1 MPNLSFNILTFNHP
15 QEEQV
20 FFFADQEQ
28 ENLTRIHKTLVPKEV
43 IEKYGEQEHY
53 YTSFT
58 EERPDFLA
66 VLKPTSPEY
75 QTIVT
80 EDGEEKSIPVD
91 NSTFSSSILKRYY
104 NSLIHNHFKSKG
116 FLVKPN
122 FISDTEVWLASDKQD
137 TTGVYKIFDRFS
149 LKVQFKSVS
158 GSLELLVAFEG
169 RPKIFKTSVSELLE
183 EVPIQAFNWVVYNKG
198 LYRFD
203 ELPDDGRR
211 EYDKVYPVWNFD
223 IRDALLQET
232 EAPDK
237 SNRYKK
243 FKTAIDK
250 FYKNYLNTDEFKSII
265 PIDAKGFISVD
276 KKRIG
281 EVYKS
286 SNQLVF
292 GKKQTGK
299 IPMYGIRDNGPF
311 DLSTAVKINFFFILH
326 EDDQEVGAKMH
337 RYFNGT
343 QSGFKGLEK
352 FVHLPYQPNKEH
364 AIVFKDR
371 ENPWPEIYQAI
382 IDQDFDTDI
391 QYLAIYITPISKHVS
406 DRSRRQ
412 VYYKLKE
419 LLLQKGVSSQVID
432 PEKVLSNDKY
442 HFSLPN
448 IAIAILAKLNGTP
461 WKLSTKLKSELIVG
475 VGAFKHTDVDVQY
488 IGSAFSFS
496 NTGKFNRFECFQ
508 KDQTDELAG
517 SIIRA
522 VKDYVNINSNIRRL
536 VIHFFKSMSREEIE
550 PIENGLKEL
559 DLEIP
564 VFIVSINKT
573 ESSDIVAFDQD
584 WNELMPISG
593 TFIKLGYNRFLL
605 FNNTRY
611 SKSEFNFHDGFSFP
625 IKLKI
630 ECTVPELVNDYRTVK
645 DLIDQVYQFSR
656 MYWKSVR
663 QQNLPVTIKYPEMVA
678 EMLPYFEGNEIPEY
692 GKDNLWFL

>member
-1 MPNLSFNILTFNHP
+1 MSNLLFNILTFSHP
-15 QEEQV
+15 EEEQV
-20 FFFADQEQ
+20 FFFSDQEQ

-53 YTSFT
+53 YTSFAQ
-58 EERPDFLA
+58 EHPNFLA
-66 VLKPTSPEY
+66 IQKPTTPEY
-75 QTIVT
+75 QTIIN
-80 EDGEEKSIPVD
+80 EEGEERKKPVD
-91 NSTFSSSILKRYY
+91 NSSFHSSILKRYY

-122 FISDTEVWLASDKQD
+122 FVSDTEIWIASSTQD
-137 TTGVYKIFDRFS
+137 PSGLYKIFDRFS
-149 LKVQFKSVS
+149 LKIQFKTVS
-158 GSLELLVAFEG
+158 KHLELLVSFG
-169 RPKIFKTSVSELLE
+169 GKSKIFKKPVSELLE
-183 EVPIQAFNWVVYNKG
+183 EVPTEAFNWVVYNKG

-237 SNRYKK
+237 SNRYIK
-243 FKTAIDK
+243 FKTAVDK
-250 FYKNYLNTDEFKSII
+250 FYKNHLNTDDFKSII
-265 PIDAKGFISVD
+265 SLDSSGFIKVD
-276 KKRIG
+276 KRRIG

-292 GKKQTGK
+292 GKQKTGK
-299 IPMYGIRDNGPF
+299 IPMYGVRDNGPF
-311 DLSTAVKINFFFILH
+311 DLSPTSKINFFFILH
-326 EDDQEVGAKMH
+326 EDDQEVGATIHK
-337 RYFNGT
+337 YFNGSL
-343 QSGFKGLEK
+343 SGFRGLTR
-352 FVHLPYQPNKEH
+352 FIHTPYHPDKKQ
-364 AIVFKDR
+364 AIVFKNR
-371 ENPWPEIYQAI
+371 ENPWPELYQTI
-382 IDQDFDTDI
+382 TDRNFDTDI
-391 QYLAIYITPISKHVS
+391 QYLAIYITPISKNSS
-406 DRSRRQ
+406 DRSRRE

-419 LLLQKGVSSQVID
+419 LLLYKGVSSQVID

-461 WKLSTKLKSELIVG
+461 WKLDTKLKNELIVG
-475 VGAFKHTDVDVQY
+475 VGAFKHSEVDVQY
-488 IGSAFSFS
+488 IGSAFSFA
-496 NTGKFNRFECFQ
+496 NNGKFNRFECFQ

-517 SIIRA
+517 SIIKA
-522 VKDYVNINSNIRRL
+522 VKDYVNINSQIRRL
-536 VIHFFKSMSREEIE
+536 VIHFYKSMSREEIE
-550 PIENGLKEL
+550 PIEQGIKEL

-573 ESSDIVAFDQD
+573 ESSDIVGFDLSWKD
-584 WNELMPISG
+584 LMPISG
-593 TFIKLGYNRFLL
+593 TFIKLGHNRFLL

-611 SKSEFNFHDGFSFP
+611 SKTEFNYSDGFSFP

-630 ECTVPELVNDYRTVK
+630 ECTEPELVNDYVTVK

-678 EMLPYFEGNEIPEY
+678 EMLPYFEGNEIPEF